1 MAIDIEYFFVM
12 QFIYAHQILTHANL
26 VFGLKTQ
33 NQLTLIYTIFKSKI
47 IQVTNNSK
55 QNQIIK
61 CLN

>member
-33 NQLTLIYTIFKSKI
+33 KSI
-47 IQVTNNSK
+47 DFDIHYL
-55 QNQIIK
+55 QIK
-61 CLN
+61 NHSSD